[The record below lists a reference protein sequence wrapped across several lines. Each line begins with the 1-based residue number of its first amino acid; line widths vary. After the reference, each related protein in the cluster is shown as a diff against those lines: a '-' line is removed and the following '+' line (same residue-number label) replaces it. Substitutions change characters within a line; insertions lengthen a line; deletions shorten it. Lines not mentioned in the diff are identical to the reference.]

1 MSPGCAKLS
10 GRHLLHGTKGVTMK
24 AFQLV
29 FATLALGSA
38 SAATANPT
46 FDFNASPLNYQN
58 SDLNYENSPLNYRN
72 SPLNYDN
79 SALNPRSANGVYNS
93 EGHRIGY
100 GVEAPSGVTNFFDN
114 NGNRIGYRPTRQR

>member
-1 MSPGCAKLS
+1 
-10 GRHLLHGTKGVTMK
+10 MK
-24 AFQLV
+24 ALQLGLGI
-29 FATLALGSA
+29 LAISVTGAA
-38 SAATANPT
+38 SANPT

-79 SALNPRSANGVYNS
+79 SALNPQSGNGIYNS